1 MKECP
6 RCHICLDDSAET
18 CPLDGGALD
27 SAFPGDLIID
37 GKYRVEHRLGR
48 GGMGVVY
55 RVRHLGLQRRF
66 ALKLIRGP
74 RGGGQHFFD
83 RFQMEARALGRLKHP
98 NIVEVTDYGVDP
110 RGDGL
115 PYLVMEYLKGRT
127 LHELCRGS
135 EMPPERALPLLE
147 AIAGAI
153 DYAHGEG
160 VLHCDLK
167 PSNVLVVGTENSG
180 EIAKILDFGLAR
192 LLADGTD
199 ATGAAL
205 WQVRAESR
213 GAGNNTSG
221 GTPPSADSANTETS
235 VAPTLDVLTGES
247 RGVSAEGRTSV
258 TTQASQVHLEGTL
271 AYIAPEL
278 IRGSPHTSSSDIYAF
293 GVLVYETLVG
303 KQPFSGSPG
312 ELVLKHWQTPA
323 PVPSKVQTLLPSE
336 LDAPVLAGLAK
347 EPEQRAK
354 QAIDLVA
361 SVRSAW
367 QESERRKWR
376 AREFPRR
383 SSLAILVGA
392 ILALLSWPLSRVGW
406 VADLEQRT
414 VDWRFAL
421 SPTHSPDK
429 RLITLVVDEASL
441 AADPAP
447 LAEKADQF
455 ASVIDR
461 VFGAD
466 ARGVAIDFI
475 LPERWAHSEKFSK
488 LLLTHADNLTLAAL
502 SASSH
507 TVGQECVS
515 GLTAAALGPQRFSGL
530 FGFANLREDSD
541 GVTRRASLL
550 FVDVEGAMRKSWAAS
565 VVRNLASANS
575 RDASGGRMTT
585 SFWIDYS
592 ADQNKLSKISWKD
605 VPAELQR
612 DPSLFQGRLVLLGG
626 DLVGAG
632 DDYHRIP
639 SRGNASEAV
648 SGLALQ
654 SLIVNT
660 ILTDF
665 PVRPAGWVPV
675 VCLLA
680 IGYAAILAALL
691 CLSRL
696 YQPLTLSILLSLAY
710 VAAAFFLFRQTHVI
724 APVAGPLLLG
734 VLALSAGLVLRLTKL
749 SLPAYI
755 EEA

>member
-18 CPLDGGALD
+18 CPLDSGALE

-48 GGMGVVY
+48 GGMGIVY

-66 ALKLIRGP
+66 ALKLIRSP
-74 RGGGQHFFD
+74 QGGGQHFFD
-83 RFQMEARALGRLKHP
+83 RFQTEARALGRLKHP

-110 RGDGL
+110 RGYGL

-153 DYAHGEG
+153 DYAHDEG

-167 PSNVLVVGTENSG
+167 PSNVLVVETENSG
-180 EIAKILDFGLAR
+180 EVAKILDFGLAR
-192 LLADGTD
+192 LLADRTN

-205 WQVRAESR
+205 SQVRTENR
-213 GAGNNTSG
+213 GAEDNINGNTQ
-221 GTPPSADSANTETS
+221 PSVDAANTETNM
-235 VAPTLDVLTGES
+235 APTLDVLLGES
-247 RGVSAEGRTSV
+247 HGDSTEGRTSARAQ
-258 TTQASQVHLEGTL
+258 TSQVHLEGTL

-278 IRGSPHTSSSDIYAF
+278 IQGSSHTPSSDIYAF
-293 GVLVYETLVG
+293 GVLVYETLAG
-303 KQPFSGSPG
+303 KQPFSGLPG
-312 ELVLKHWQTPA
+312 ELVLKHWQTPP
-323 PVPSKVQTLLPSE
+323 PVPSQVQTLLPPE

-354 QAIDLVA
+354 HAIDLVA
-361 SVRSAW
+361 SIRSAW
-367 QESERRKWR
+367 RASERRKWR
-376 AREFPRR
+376 DREFPRR
-383 SSLAILVGA
+383 SSWAVLAGA
-392 ILALLSWPLSRVGW
+392 ILAFLSWPLARVGW
-406 VADLEQRT
+406 IADLEQRT
-414 VDWRFAL
+414 IDLRFAL
-421 SPTHSPDK
+421 SPTHPPDK
-429 RLITLVVDEASL
+429 RLVILVVDEASL

-455 ASVIDR
+455 SSVIDQ
-461 VFGAD
+461 VFGAG
-466 ARGVAIDFI
+466 ARGVAIDFL

-488 LLLTHADNLTLAAL
+488 LLLTHADKLTLAAL
-502 SASSH
+502 STSSQ

-515 GLTAAALGPQRFSGL
+515 GLTGAALGPQRFSDL
-530 FGFANLREDSD
+530 FGFANLREDRD
-541 GVTRRASLL
+541 GVTRRGNLF
-550 FVDVEGAMRKSWAAS
+550 FVDVDGALRRSWAAS
-565 VVRNLASANS
+565 VARNLESANS
-575 RDASGGRMTT
+575 RHAEGAGMTT
-585 SFWIDYS
+585 SFWIDY
-592 ADQNKLSKISWKD
+592 ATDQKKLSKISWKD
-605 VPAELQR
+605 IPAQLQR
-612 DPSLFQGRLVLLGG
+612 DPSLFRGRLVLLGG
-626 DLVGAG
+626 DLVGSG

-639 SRGNASEAV
+639 SRGEGSEAV

-665 PVRPAGWVPV
+665 PVRPARWVPL

-680 IGYAAILAALL
+680 IGYITVLVTLL

-696 YQPLTLSILLSLAY
+696 YRPIALSILLSSAYLAG
-710 VAAAFFLFRQTHVI
+710 ALLLFRQTQVI
-724 APVAGPLLLG
+724 VPVAGPMILG
-734 VLALSAGLVLRLTKL
+734 VLALSACLVLRLTKL
-749 SLPAYI
+749 SLPVYV

>member
-6 RCHICLDDSAET
+6 LCHICLDDSAET
-18 CPLDGGALD
+18 CPLDGGTLD
-27 SAFPGDLIID
+27 LAFPGDLIID

-55 RVRHLGLQRRF
+55 LVRHLGLQRRF

-74 RGGGQHFFD
+74 QGRGQHFFD
-83 RFQMEARALGRLKHP
+83 RFQTEARALGRLKHP

-110 RGDGL
+110 RGAGL

-135 EMPPERALPLLE
+135 EMPPGRALPLLE

-167 PSNVLVVGTENSG
+167 PSNVLVVGAENSG

-192 LLADGTD
+192 LLADGTVV
-199 ATGAAL
+199 TGSAL
-205 WQVRAESR
+205 LQARAEIR
-213 GAGNNTSG
+213 GSGDNTRSK
-221 GTPPSADSANTETS
+221 TPPPPDDSNTEAS
-235 VAPTLDVLTGES
+235 MAPTLDVLTGEL
-247 RGVSAEGRTSV
+247 REVSVEAPTSV
-258 TTQASQVHLEGTL
+258 TTQVSRGHLEGTL

-278 IRGSPHTSSSDIYAF
+278 VRGSPHTSSSDMYAF

-312 ELVLKHWQTPA
+312 ELVWKLRQTP
-323 PVPSKVQTLLPSE
+323 PPIPSQVQTLLPPE

-354 QAIDLVA
+354 QGVNLVA

-367 QESERRKWR
+367 QASERRKWR
-376 AREFPRR
+376 EREFPRR
-383 SSLAILVGA
+383 SKLAVLAGA
-392 ILALLSWPLSRVGW
+392 ILAFLSWPLERVGW
-406 VADLEQRT
+406 VVDLEQRT
-414 VDWRFAL
+414 IDARFAFA
-421 SPTHSPDK
+421 PTHPPDK
-429 RLITLVVDEASL
+429 RLVVLVVDEASL
-441 AADPAP
+441 ATDPAP

-455 ASVIDR
+455 ASVIDQ
-461 VFGAD
+461 VFGSG
-466 ARGVAIDFI
+466 ARGVAIDFL

-502 SASSH
+502 SASSQ

-515 GLTAAALGPQRFSGL
+515 ALTAAALGPQRFSDL
-530 FGFANLREDSD
+530 FGFANLREDRD
-541 GVTRRASLL
+541 GVTRRANLF
-550 FVDVEGAMRKSWAAS
+550 FVDVDGALRKSWAAS
-565 VVRNLASANS
+565 VARNLESANS
-575 RDASGGRMTT
+575 RDAASAGMTT
-585 SFWIDYS
+585 SFWIDY
-592 ADQNKLSKISWKD
+592 ATDQKKFSKISWKD
-605 VPAELQR
+605 IPAELRR
-612 DPSLFQGRLVLLGG
+612 DPSLFHGRLVLLGG
-626 DLVGAG
+626 DLVGSG

-639 SRGNASEAV
+639 SRGEASEAV

-665 PVRPAGWVPV
+665 PVRSAGWVPV
-675 VCLLA
+675 VGLLA
-680 IGYAAILAALL
+680 IGYTAILAALL

-696 YQPLTLSILLSLAY
+696 YRPVALSILLPSVY
-710 VAAAFFLFRQTHVI
+710 VAGAFLLFRQTRVI
-724 APVAGPLLLG
+724 APIAGPLILG
-734 VLALSAGLVLRLTKL
+734 LLALSTCLVLRLTKL
-749 SLPAYI
+749 SLPDYV